1 MSGWWFAA
9 FAASATRF
17 ANAMAALKPLNTY
30 VFVSALPSRR
40 QPEPPS
46 RSAFRARSSSRFSL
60 SGSTTGRAYRVRHS
74 YGARWRCVILCSLRK
89 LCEPTAG
96 GTRRSAGD
104 LSRKSGRRPTTAGV
118 LAQAG
123 TERTFYMP
131 DILVVGLVALVAGL
145 MGFGF
150 ALLLR
155 RSFALASETAARANS
170 VRLVAEAR
178 AKQKEIILEA
188 KDEAL

>member
-1 MSGWWFAA
+1 MWMSGWWFAA

-17 ANAMAALKPLNTY
+17 ANAMAALKPLNMY

-46 RSAFRARSSSRFSL
+46 RSALRARSSSRFSL
-60 SGSTTGRAYRVRHS
+60 SGSFRPRAYRVRHA

-96 GTRRSAGD
+96 GTRRSVGD
-104 LSRKSGRRPTTAGV
+104 LSRKSGGTRPTTAGV
-118 LAQAG
+118 LAHAG

-145 MGFGF
+145 VGFG
-150 ALLLR
+150 
-155 RSFALASETAARANS
+155 
-170 VRLVAEAR
+170 
-178 AKQKEIILEA
+178 
-188 KDEAL
+188 

>member
-1 MSGWWFAA
+1 MWMSGWWFAA

-17 ANAMAALKPLNTY
+17 ANAMAALKPLSTY

-46 RSAFRARSSSRFSL
+46 RSALRARSSSRFSL
-60 SGSTTGRAYRVRHS
+60 SGSFRPRAYRVRHA

-104 LSRKSGRRPTTAGV
+104 LSRKSGASPHYGGRPRASGHGKDLLHARHPRRGPRRPRRGSCGLRDRS
-118 LAQAG
+118 LAPPLIRAR
-123 TERTFYMP
+123 ER
-131 DILVVGLVALVAGL
+131 D
-145 MGFGF
+145 
-150 ALLLR
+150 R
-155 RSFALASETAARANS
+155 RASELRAPRRGGARE
-170 VRLVAEAR
+170 AEG
-178 AKQKEIILEA
+178 
-188 KDEAL
+188 